1 MYETDYGAKKAYV
14 ENELTACLK
23 AADCGI
29 LRLEYFRE
37 RYCTKDIACV
47 YTGEEDIFI
56 HYNNGSHRRV
66 CVTGDSRI
74 AMLKDVLKVC

>member
-1 MYETDYGAKKAYV
+1 MCEADYRAKKAYV

-23 AADCGI
+23 AADCGVE
-29 LRLEYFRE
+29 RLGYYRRFQIKSGKM
-37 RYCTKDIACV
+37 T
-47 YTGEEDIFI
+47 YTGEEYIDV
-56 HYNNGSHRRV
+56 HYASGGLRTV